1 MQCSRRAR
9 SINRWDEDEDEIDTR
24 HDKFTSRREQ
34 RVKQMLEDTYNPEI
48 EEPVV
53 ERPKRGY
60 SVSK

>member
-1 MQCSRRAR
+1 MSKSRHRG
-9 SINRWDEDEDEIDTR
+9 RWDEDEDEIDTR